1 VEVKHAAGGLGEQ
14 IEFEF
19 SLSIVCN
26 ESITK
31 ICTEKHVLKENKLGI
46 IMQRVAC
53 LKYVSD
59 LRTTVASWK

>member
-1 VEVKHAAGGLGEQ
+1 MEVKYTAGVLGEQ

-19 SLSIVCN
+19 CLIIVCN

-31 ICTEKHVLKENKLGI
+31 IYTEKRVLNENKLGI
-46 IMQRVAC
+46 IMQRVAY

-59 LRTTVASWK
+59 LRTTISTWK